1 MKKLYRKSTVHPTPS
16 VVSEHLLSFLP
27 AAILTLTAALSPA
40 DREVLA
46 YLISCSS
53 VSFSGSQRRTAA
65 QKTTAA
71 AAVGGGDHAACFSC
85 SCFRCY
91 MSYWAKWDAS
101 PNRQLIHEVID
112 AFEESLLKESRK
124 EKNRKERRKGKNVKS
139 GVLSEQKNSDT
150 SLTATDFGFTESNAA
165 AELGGDGGGG
175 RREEE
180 EEEEEMDEDNA
191 EEEEFEKG
199 SMRRFVSFLGERI
212 WSVWG

>member
-1 MKKLYRKSTVHPTPS
+1 M
-16 VVSEHLLSFLP
+16 
-27 AAILTLTAALSPA
+27 TLTAALSPA

-53 VSFSGSQRRTAA
+53 VSFSGGQRRSAA

-71 AAVGGGDHAACFSC
+71 AAVGGSKGGDDHAACFNC

-91 MSYWAKWDAS
+91 MSYWAKWDSS

-112 AFEESLLKESRK
+112 AFEESLLKESKR
-124 EKNRKERRKGKNVKS
+124 EKNKKERRKGKIVKV
-139 GVLSEQKNSDT
+139 GALNEPKNPEASP
-150 SLTATDFGFTESNAA
+150 AAVDFGFAESNTA
-165 AELGGDGGGG
+165 AERGGDSACDGDGGG

-180 EEEEEMDEDNA
+180 EEDNA
-191 EEEEFEKG
+191 EEEFDKG
-199 SMRRFVSFLGERI
+199 SVRRFVSFVGQRI